1 MSMSSDSN
9 NAPFYAR
16 WIEDEH
22 LAREAHEDLARRGAY
37 NLFETQLESLNTFH
51 SDLLRIT
58 QHLPSS
64 RVFHLLVQIVMDWQR
79 AALER
84 QRDRAIASA
93 GPAPSRSFESWLDEK
108 ILFDNDKEAAA
119 ALEATRIASGSS
131 RCGTSSPT

>member
-1 MSMSSDSN
+1 MSSDPN
-9 NAPFYAR
+9 LAPFYAR

-22 LAREAHEDLARRGAY
+22 LAREAHEDLARRGAW
-37 NLFETQLESLNTFH
+37 NLFDTQIESLNTFH
-51 SDLLRIT
+51 SDLLGMT

-64 RVFHLLVQIVMDWQR
+64 RVFHPLVQMVMDWQR
-79 AALER
+79 ASLER

-108 ILFDNDKEAAA
+108 ILVDNDKEAAA
-119 ALEATRIASGSS
+119 ALEAYEIASGSN